1 MRIKNV
7 FDIRS
12 NTYPLCDELGVDPP
26 LVDEEV
32 DGDGAPV
39 LPPAGDPAVLLGL
52 VSSMHPFG
60 PSPTCTNVVL
70 PPVPGPL
77 SSPAINSTVVP
88 ARAFTVQLKKLL
100 LSGALSRNVSPPG
113 TIPMILT

>member
-1 MRIKNV
+1 MLAPV
-7 FDIRS
+7 
-12 NTYPLCDELGVDPP
+12 CDEPEVVADVD
-26 LVDEEV
+26 VDELPEV
-32 DGDGAPV
+32 DEVDASV
-39 LPPAGDPAVLLGL
+39 IPPAGDPAVLLGL
-52 VSSMHPFG
+52 ASLIHPLG

-100 LSGALSRNVSPPG
+100 LSGASSRKVSPPG
-113 TIPMILT
+113 MIPIILT